1 MPSTEVAARAPV
13 TVVLPT
19 LNEALNIARLI
30 AAILARVA
38 EAEVWV
44 VDDDSPDGTWRI
56 VQEIAAADPRVRLL
70 RRIGRRGLTSAI
82 QEGID
87 ASTGEIV
94 VWLDCDFSMPPE
106 VIPQLVEAVSS
117 GGHDLAVGSRFVA
130 GGSAKRPTSAARDSR
145 LGVALSNWLNLG
157 ARLWLGPS
165 FHDYTSGFI
174 ACRRGVLE
182 ELRLVGDYGEYFM
195 ALIYQARQ
203 RGYRIIEVPYAC
215 IPREFGESKTG
226 SGLLQYGRRGVKYL
240 RTAARLRL
248 LGKP

>member
-38 EAEVWV
+38 EAEVGV

-87 ASTGEIV
+87 ADIVGDVHRLSEIV
-94 VWLDCDFSMPPE
+94 GAETYDV
-106 VIPQLVEAVSS
+106 VISCSSFEHFKYPQLAAHEIMKTLKV
-117 GGHDLAVGSRFVA
+117 GGLLFIQTHQSYPIHGVPNDYYRFSRDALAALFGTKMGFDVIATDYEFPVRIFTPETP
-130 GGSAKRPTSAARDSR
+130 SALMKAYMNTR
-145 LGVALSNWLNLG
+145 L
-157 ARLWLGPS
+157 
-165 FHDYTSGFI
+165 
-174 ACRRGVLE
+174 
-182 ELRLVGDYGEYFM
+182 
-195 ALIYQARQ
+195 
-203 RGYRIIEVPYAC
+203 
-215 IPREFGESKTG
+215 FGEKLAPTPEE
-226 SGLLQYGRRGVKYL
+226 YL
-240 RTAARLRL
+240 YEL
-248 LGKP
+248 